1 MSRFEDALRFAVE
14 VHSGMTRR
22 TEGIPYVLHPME
34 VATIAASMTSNDDVL
49 CAALLHDV
57 VEDTPTTMDEV
68 RERFG
73 ERVAQLV
80 ASETEDKRPELPAV
94 HTWQVRKEES
104 LDALRASDDHD
115 VHVLWLSDKLANM
128 RSFARLHERLGDAM
142 WANFNQKDPRK
153 QAWYYRSIA
162 QALRDLSDTAAWR
175 EYDRL
180 TEIVF
185 KGVK

>member
-80 ASETEDKRPELPAV
+80 ASETEDKRPELPAAQ
-94 HTWQVRKEES
+94 TWQVRKEES
-104 LDALRASDDHD
+104 LEELAAATDDG
-115 VHVLWLSDKLANM
+115 VLVLWLADKLSNM
-128 RSFARLHERLGDAM
+128 RSFARMYRHEGDKV
-142 WANFNQKDPRK
+142 WSHFNQNDPE
-153 QAWYYRSIA
+153 AHHWYYRSVA
-162 QALRDLSDTAAWR
+162 DMTRQLSASDAWG
-175 EYDRL
+175 EYDAL
-180 TEIVF
+180 VKSVF
-185 KGVK
+185 NEE